1 MIRKLTVRSI
11 QTFFGR
17 YIALLLIVALGTAFF
32 SGLKVVKE
40 AMGAAAGDYLRSRHF
55 YDYRLYSSRGFTEA
69 DVRALEGQ
77 KKNGKPFIRRAEGGY
92 TLDAL
97 AKTGGRTDAWCFLSL
112 PKDVSLPSLKAGR
125 MPQKSGECLADDEA
139 FTKADLGKT
148 IRIGK
153 ENRQGIRHQFRT
165 RSFRIVGLSDSP
177 LYLNDVRG
185 STALGKGTL
194 AGYVYIP
201 AEDFRM
207 PVYTEVSLTLREQ
220 APVYSAAYDRLSGK
234 YKETVRKN
242 LKRLAEDRYRKDVAR
257 YQKQAARIQAQAA
270 SFQGSAAR
278 IQGPAARIQAQAA
291 RIQKPVTRVLTR
303 SENNGYVSFRSDTSI
318 IDGIAGVF
326 PVFFL
331 LIAMLVSATTITRM
345 VEEERTQIGTMKA
358 LGYGRRRIMAKYLI
372 YAGSA
377 ALLGWCLGFLPGTYF
392 FPKIFWR
399 AYNVLYDFAPIPYVF
414 SPELAAVTFVV
425 SEAGILLTAWIS
437 CARELGET
445 PAALMRPKAPKAGK
459 RVLLERITPLWRRL
473 SFLRKVS
480 VRNMFRYRSRLS
492 MMILGIGCCS
502 ALLLLG
508 FGVRDSM
515 IHLDSWQFDR
525 VQRYDLMVSADP
537 SDLNRVMK
545 EIREEDSCSLLPVRS
560 ETADFRTK
568 KGSMQNVQVFSV
580 RTRDAGKL
588 EKYWNLRQGS
598 RKVRL
603 PEAGSLLA
611 GTRLAEKLE
620 IRAGNTV
627 TCETTSGRSRTLR
640 GGKTFDNYVGN
651 YVFVTPGT
659 ADRLFGKNGP
669 NGVFVRAG
677 GGRDPEKLAERIT
690 KIPGVLS
697 VSAAAPVR
705 RSVYQGV
712 SCLNYLIWLI
722 VAFSAGLA
730 FIVIYNLTNINLAER
745 KREIATVRV
754 LGFTPRETASYVLR
768 ENVLMAVIGGGLGL
782 VPGRWLKV
790 FVMSR
795 ILIDNMTFPD
805 VIRPASY
812 LLAWGITVVFAVLVS
827 RVMRRHIGTIPM
839 AESLKAAE

>member
-11 QTFFGR
+11 QTFLGR

-32 SGLKVVKE
+32 AGLKVVKE
-40 AMGAAAGDYLRSRHF
+40 AMGRACADYLRSRHF
-55 YDYRLYSSRGFTEA
+55 YDYRLYSSLGFNGA
-69 DVRALEGQ
+69 DVRALESQ
-77 KKNGKPFIRRAEGGY
+77 RQNGKPFVLRAEGGY

-97 AKTGGRTDAWCFLSL
+97 AETGGRTDAWFFLSL
-112 PKDVSLPSLKAGR
+112 PKYVSKPSLKAGR
-125 MPQKSGECLADDEA
+125 MPRKSGECLADDEA
-139 FTKADLGKT
+139 FTKADLGKR

-153 ENRQGIRHQFRT
+153 ENRRGIRRQFRT

-185 STALGKGTL
+185 ASALGNGTL

-207 PVYTEVSLTLREQ
+207 PAYTEVSLTLREQ
-220 APVYSAAYDRLSGK
+220 ETAYTAAGERVSRK
-234 YKETVRKN
+234 YKGTVRKN
-242 LKRLAEDRYRKDVAR
+242 LERLAEDRYRKMVKEAGR
-257 YQKQAARIQAQAA
+257 AAAVRAGVPELPRKQQAEFAEKA
-270 SFQGSAAR
+270 GIR
-278 IQGPAARIQAQAA
+278 
-291 RIQKPVTRVLTR
+291 KPVTRLLTR

-358 LGYGRRRIMAKYLI
+358 LGYGRRSIMAKYLL

-377 ALLGWCLGFLPGTYF
+377 AFLGWCAGFLPGTYF
-392 FPKIFWR
+392 FPKIFWQ
-399 AYNVLYDFAPIPYVF
+399 AYSVLYDFAPIPYVF
-414 SPELAAVTFVV
+414 PPELAALTFLV
-425 SEAGILLTAWIS
+425 SEACILLTAWVS
-437 CARELGET
+437 CARELGEV
-445 PAALMRPKAPKAGK
+445 PASLMRPKAPKAGK
-459 RVLLERITPLWRRL
+459 RVLLERAAPLWRRL
-473 SFLRKVS
+473 TFLQKVS
-480 VRNMFRYRSRLS
+480 VRNMFRYRSRLL
-492 MMILGIGCCS
+492 MMILGIACCS

-537 SDLNRVMK
+537 GDLNRVKK
-545 EIREEDSCSLLPVRS
+545 EIRKKGSSSLLPVRS
-560 ETADFRTK
+560 EVAEFRTQ

-580 RTRDAGKL
+580 RSGDAGELK
-588 EKYWNLRQGS
+588 KYWKLSRDGRTVLLPKDGS
-598 RKVRL
+598 M
-603 PEAGSLLA
+603 LA
-611 GTRLAEKLE
+611 GARLAEKLE
-620 IRAGNTV
+620 IRPGETV
-627 TCETTSGRSRTLR
+627 ACETQSGRKRTLR

-651 YVFVTPGT
+651 YVFVTPRT
-659 ADRLFGKNGP
+659 ADRLFGKGKP
-669 NGVFVRAG
+669 NGVFVRSEG
-677 GGRDPEKLAERIT
+677 GDPEKLAQQIT
-690 KIPGVLS
+690 KIQGVLS

-782 VPGRWLKV
+782 VPGRWLKA
-790 FVMSR
+790 FVMGR

-805 VIRPASY
+805 VIRPVSY
-812 LLAWGITVVFAVLVS
+812 LLAWGITVLFAVLVS